1 MNSNEINDLTF
12 KSDRLLEVE
21 PEHRADAYEAGE
33 SRRRLRKNA
42 ALAVENVD
50 DPPRG
55 RAQRQRERVGGY
67 FSAFEL
73 APSAPPSCD
82 KNDEDAYRE
91 ARPRGR
97 DEFCPTGQRTGAVT
111 KAEPDPFA
119 ALCAS
124 IIDVGNSA
132 GNRRALVEIA
142 DSANPVITVRHN

>member
-1 MNSNEINDLTF
+1 MGSLCDPGHASRQYDHVSRRRRLDLLRDTLAERF
-12 KSDRLLEVE
+12 LRHGQFISGLEVE
-21 PEHRADAYEAGE
+21 PEHRAVAEEAGE
-33 SRRRLRKNA
+33 TQRSLRKNA

-55 RAQRQRERVGGY
+55 RAQRQRERLGGY

-73 APSAPPSCD
+73 APSAPPFCD

-91 ARPRGR
+91 ARQRGR

-124 IIDVGNSA
+124 II
-132 GNRRALVEIA
+132 R
-142 DSANPVITVRHN
+142 